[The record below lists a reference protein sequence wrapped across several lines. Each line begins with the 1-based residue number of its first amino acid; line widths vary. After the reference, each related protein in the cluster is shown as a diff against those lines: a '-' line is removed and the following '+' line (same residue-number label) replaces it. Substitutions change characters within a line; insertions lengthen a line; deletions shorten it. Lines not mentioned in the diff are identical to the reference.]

1 MPRGTGI
8 YEDEPRDELP
18 AKHHER
24 GADAAGGKDVDAP
37 DATVASDAQ
46 EGGD

>member
-18 AKHHER
+18 DKTDDVDE
-24 GADAAGGKDVDAP
+24 DADAP
-37 DATVASDAQ
+37 DATVASNAQ
-46 EGGD
+46 EGAD